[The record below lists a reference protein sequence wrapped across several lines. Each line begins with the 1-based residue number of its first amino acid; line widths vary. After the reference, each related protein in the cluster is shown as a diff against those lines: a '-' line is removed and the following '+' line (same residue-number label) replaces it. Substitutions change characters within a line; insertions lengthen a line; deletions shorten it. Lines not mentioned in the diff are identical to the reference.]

1 MAFTANQKRKLTPAT
16 HKLTWSHEMRV
27 VLYMI
32 FEEFVFDKTKKKEIF
47 DTIFHEHIAKC
58 GLTDGVP
65 WNRLTAQLAERTKH
79 TAKWAVICQP
89 PTSDAE
95 KRLRAELKQK
105 IENVARVEV
114 TQACQDERQVQRGS
128 STHRGTSR
136 AHASQVAEASNSEVP
151 LSARAAIG
159 HWQPD
164 TPIVSRGK
172 RSRRDSAAAPHPK
185 RQQLNEMV
193 LAQGTILHHRQP
205 SRQGA
210 SKSTST
216 RKASTSSSL
225 ARTPTKIVGK
235 KKTQVPKSPRTRRD
249 GTIIRIP
256 DQEEINV
263 EVAPVAQNLAQP
275 DLPDLL
281 FRWWKKDPECDR
293 DSENGFWSRKHHNS
307 NAIPLTPP
315 KACSI
320 DATDILNHMDRKMKE
335 TPFISTTDR
344 LLWMVQRIVKGIQA
358 GQENMYLSVISV
370 KELDSRAVFHARAF
384 HDAVRPTRGFSNG
397 AQNYRGCSEWLV
409 WRDIPKRAIIRTF
422 EATEL
427 IDMIDSNPGIASALR
442 LEVLRG
448 RECLNTKK
456 VPLLRRQNIA
466 LSADTIPAIANV
478 AIFLGLN
485 AHSAMEHITHIVR
498 DIVEGWGLTLKK
510 QTEQDWQHLAGVFEE
525 ELCRHSPSPITLR
538 TRVCVQTAF
547 LSGVAAGT
555 GKVNYR
561 FKPDLLPQQQ
571 ERAALLGLASPA
583 AVIAHSL
590 DGAKLTV
597 LAREKARQR
606 RLLKSQIPLQPLLE
620 NTQTLVGGDEDEGE
634 DDDLLIGYEPGHYA
648 PPEDDNDDYMF
659 APVRRRSK
667 KVTKEPGPPSR
678 PSIEQGDLEAVA
690 KPVERQRPRHRHRPR
705 SRSPQ
710 SQRQRKHSRRAQP
723 TFDIGDDS
731 EDELIAE
738 YRRASQPRQVPMTP
752 PTTDPAGEES
762 DGEGILYVDS
772 DESDGHFDDED
783 DEWT

>member
-1 MAFTANQKRKLTPAT
+1 MAFTANQKRKLTPTT

-32 FEEFVFDKTKKKEIF
+32 FEEFVFDKAKKKEIF
-47 DTIFHEHIAKC
+47 DTIFREHIAKC

-65 WNRLTAQLAERTKH
+65 FSRLTVQLSERRKH
-79 TAKWAVICQP
+79 VANWTIVCQP
-89 PTSDAE
+89 PASDAE

-105 IENVARVEV
+105 IENVARFEA
-114 TQACQDERQVQRGS
+114 TQACQDERQVQGGS
-128 STHRGTSR
+128 SAHRGTSR

-151 LSARAAIG
+151 LSAQAAIG

-164 TPIVSRGK
+164 TPIASRGK
-172 RSRRDSAAAPHPK
+172 RSRRDSAAAPRPK

-193 LAQGTILHHRQP
+193 LAQGTILHHRQLN
-205 SRQGA
+205 RQGA
-210 SKSTST
+210 STSTST
-216 RKASTSSSL
+216 RKASSSSGL
-225 ARTPTKIVGK
+225 ARTPTKIVRK
-235 KKTQVPKSPRTRRD
+235 MIPKSPRTRRD
-249 GTIIRIP
+249 GTVIRIP

-263 EVAPVAQNLAQP
+263 EVAPVSQHLAQP
-275 DLPDLL
+275 DLPELL

-293 DSENGFWSRKHHNS
+293 DSENGFWSRKHHKS

-320 DATDILNHMDRKMKE
+320 DATDILNHLDRKTKE

-344 LLWMVQRIVKGIQA
+344 LLWIVQRIIKGIQA
-358 GQENMYLSVISV
+358 GQEDMYLSVISV
-370 KELDSRAVFHARAF
+370 KELDPRAVFHARAF

-409 WRDIPKRAIIRTF
+409 WRDIPKRAIIHTF

-427 IDMIDSNPGIASALR
+427 IDMIDSNPGIASVLR

-456 VPLLRRQNIA
+456 VPLLRRHKIA

-525 ELCRHSPSPITLR
+525 EFCRHSPSPITLR

-561 FKPDLLPQQQ
+561 FKSDLLPQQQ

-583 AVIAHSL
+583 VVVAHSL

-597 LAREKARQR
+597 LAREKAQQR
-606 RLLKSQIPLQPLLE
+606 RLLQSQAPLQPLLE
-620 NTQTLVGGDEDEGE
+620 DTQTLYGEDQDEGVLNG
-634 DDDLLIGYEPGHYA
+634 DEPGHHA
-648 PPEDDNDDYMF
+648 PPEDANDDDMF
-659 APVRRRSK
+659 NPIKRRSE
-667 KVTKEPGPPSR
+667 KVTRQPAPSTR
-678 PSIEQGDLEAVA
+678 LSVEQGDIEAVA
-690 KPVERQRPRHRHRPR
+690 KPAERHRPRHRHRPR

-710 SQRQRKHSRRAQP
+710 DQRQRKHPRRAQP
-723 TFDIGDDS
+723 TFAVGDDS

-738 YRRASQPRQVPMTP
+738 YRRASQPRQAVPMTP

-762 DGEGILYVDS
+762 DGEGILYVES
-772 DESDGHFDDED
+772 GESDGEFDDEN

>member
-1 MAFTANQKRKLTPAT
+1 MTSHIVQITNRAEHDQVVDTSKQTPTVIYVSNSSHPACREHNPKYEELVKRKQDTGVRFAQMEFNTDTSMLFKFAPNQLPVTVLMVRDAWCKTFMGPDMRGLEEALEMLVQEAKKGGLESYSKEPLLPLREIESLSAALHRLHGAKVRLVQTSPATGLHFSHHEARPLPRSHAESLTKTLTKSRRHRSFTMAFTANQKRKLTPTT
-16 HKLTWSHEMRV
+16 HKLTWTHEMRV
-27 VLYMI
+27 VLHMI
-32 FEEFVFDKTKKKEIF
+32 FEEFVFDKAKKKEIF
-47 DTIFHEHIAKC
+47 DTIFQEHIAKC
-58 GLTDGVP
+58 GLTDG
-65 WNRLTAQLAERTKH
+65 
-79 TAKWAVICQP
+79 
-89 PTSDAE
+89 
-95 KRLRAELKQK
+95 
-105 IENVARVEV
+105 
-114 TQACQDERQVQRGS
+114 
-128 STHRGTSR
+128 TSR
-136 AHASQVAEASNSEVP
+136 AYASQVAEASNSEVP
-151 LSARAAIG
+151 LSAQAAIG

-344 LLWMVQRIVKGIQA
+344 LLWMVQRIIKGIQA

-370 KELDSRAVFHARAF
+370 KELDPRAVFHARAF

-597 LAREKARQR
+597 LA
-606 RLLKSQIPLQPLLE
+606 P
-620 NTQTLVGGDEDEGE
+620 LVGKHADSG
-634 DDDLLIGYEPGHYA
+634 
-648 PPEDDNDDYMF
+648 
-659 APVRRRSK
+659 RRR
-667 KVTKEPGPPSR
+667 
-678 PSIEQGDLEAVA
+678 
-690 KPVERQRPRHRHRPR
+690 
-705 SRSPQ
+705 
-710 SQRQRKHSRRAQP
+710 
-723 TFDIGDDS
+723 
-731 EDELIAE
+731 
-738 YRRASQPRQVPMTP
+738 
-752 PTTDPAGEES
+752 
-762 DGEGILYVDS
+762 
-772 DESDGHFDDED
+772 
-783 DEWT
+783 